1 MNQDF
6 KNILTGAF
14 VSVILVFCFAL
25 LGWGLGKLGGMILA
39 PDIERIAAQPVWYCI
54 EGKVYEKIS
63 DTYVTVVPARTCLP
77 VIKD

>member
-6 KNILTGAF
+6 KSALTGAF
-14 VSVILVFCFAL
+14 FSLILIFSFAL

-39 PDIERIAAQPVWYCI
+39 PDIERLVAQPVWYCI
-54 EGKVYEKIS
+54 EGKVYEKIG

-77 VIKD
+77 VNKD